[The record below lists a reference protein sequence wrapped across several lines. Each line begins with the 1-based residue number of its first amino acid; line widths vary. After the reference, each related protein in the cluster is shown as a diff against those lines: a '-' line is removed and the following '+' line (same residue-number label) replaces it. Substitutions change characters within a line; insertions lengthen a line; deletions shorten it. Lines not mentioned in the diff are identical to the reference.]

1 MPTGQLNF
9 ARNLKITRFMID
21 VLMQRL
27 QDLRP
32 HPYHSREECEG
43 LVGWAYERVAACDQL
58 HNELHERFSAIRPLD
73 ADAIV
78 SLSAEFEELRRKL
91 AEPISR
97 LNTFEYWGAGEF

>member
-1 MPTGQLNF
+1 MPIGQFNF
-9 ARNLKITRFMID
+9 ARNMKISRFMID

-32 HPYHSREECEG
+32 HPYHSPEECGE
-43 LVGWAYERVAACDQL
+43 LVGWAHERVAACDQL
-58 HNELHERFSAIRPLD
+58 HNELRERFSAIRPLD

-91 AEPISR
+91 AEPIAR
-97 LNTFEYWGAGEF
+97 LNSFEYRGAGEF

>member
-1 MPTGQLNF
+1 MPIGQFNF
-9 ARNLKITRFMID
+9 ARNLKISRFMID

-32 HPYHSREECEG
+32 HPYHSLEECEG
-43 LVGWAYERVAACDQL
+43 LVGWAHERVAACDQL
-58 HNELHERFSAIRPLD
+58 HNELRERFSAIRLLD

-91 AEPISR
+91 AEPIAR
-97 LNTFEYWGAGEF
+97 LNSFEFWGAGEF